1 MTIASALTA
10 LNTDIQN
17 ARTAITNKGG
27 TVTSGGGSSQ
37 LATDIA
43 TIPSGTTPTGTLSIT
58 ANGVYDVANY
68 ASADVSVSSSGILLA
83 VTNLATGAPRTFYLT
98 LGNNNTWNRDLIIS
112 NSIEGRGHLS
122 YIYYYITFV
131 WNIEPNTDYTLFSD
145 DGSGMNFARER
156 LINISENTF
165 LSFNKAASGGS
176 N

>member
-58 ANGVYDVANY
+58 ANGVYDVTNY
-68 ASADVSVSSSGILLA
+68 ASANVSVS
-83 VTNLATGAPRTFYLT
+83 
-98 LGNNNTWNRDLIIS
+98 
-112 NSIEGRGHLS
+112 
-122 YIYYYITFV
+122 
-131 WNIEPNTDYTLFSD
+131 
-145 DGSGMNFARER
+145 
-156 LINISENTF
+156 
-165 LSFNKAASGGS
+165 GGS
-176 N
+176 IGITREF